1 MKEPPGYG
9 AILVSLTS
17 PPDLS
22 LDVQVLGTEL
32 TKFRFLKAE
41 INQLIQKGIAE
52 NLLWPRRNVI
62 PVESNSPVNVGPF
75 GNSMGKGHLLSRE
88 QLKMLESSD
97 PLLDIE
103 KSLANAD
110 SELVRDIN
118 EKRKQLDQ
126 LSERAITIN
135 EEDEDSVKNVTDTT
149 TTEKDGVLSR
159 NDGAHSIDDRVKT
172 TKVWWNYPFT
182 A

>member
-1 MKEPPGYG
+1 
-9 AILVSLTS
+9 
-17 PPDLS
+17 
-22 LDVQVLGTEL
+22 
-32 TKFRFLKAE
+32 
-41 INQLIQKGIAE
+41 
-52 NLLWPRRNVI
+52 
-62 PVESNSPVNVGPF
+62 
-75 GNSMGKGHLLSRE
+75 MGKGHLLSRE